1 MLFGGTMLKKIGL
14 YSFACLTILSA
25 ILIILSGLLTPSLE
39 RHRADIEMQVSNLLE
54 MPVKVKAVH
63 ISWYQYQPDISLN
76 GVTVFDKSSNEP
88 VLQIKQVHV
97 LIAIPTSLWQRKPI
111 FNGIV
116 ISGSS
121 IHIDEKSNGDIV
133 IRGFPIIGG
142 FNEKPYERETKF
154 TDMLRSLLKLPQLML
169 NDVDLSYIGKT
180 GIRRFVSLYHLKF
193 QNQGN
198 HHQILG
204 KAILRQALRTMV
216 TVQVKWV
223 GDEVDLN
230 QMKADIYL
238 STTNLAL
245 AEWWKGH
252 TWHGWSLDQGKADA
266 TIWTVWN
273 RGQFE
278 RVQCQFDLYGLE
290 LTSLSDH
297 AVHSVDRIRGD
308 FDFKRDGEKQIFAGE
323 HIAVEFPTHA
333 WPETHFYL
341 TLQRDVTGKLSSL
354 AFQSGYINLLDVQK
368 ILFSSQSLLSDADRK
383 LLSDLQLTGDIQDVD
398 VLAND
403 SPLDFSHLSLKSH
416 FTDLGIAS
424 WHHLPSMQ
432 HLTGLLQWDGQKG
445 VLSLTP
451 HHAVLQY
458 NEVFE
463 RPIVLD
469 QLSGKLFWQ
478 QIADK
483 SWVIHLQNLMASNQD
498 ITLKTEGAL
507 MVPLASRSVVADLKA
522 SFSVQNASHITHYL
536 PLRLFNPNLNTW
548 LKQAFKA
555 GTLSEGSLILN
566 GPLNDFPFDKRKGAF
581 KISGYANRVDMR
593 FAPAWPMLTELD
605 GRITFAGYRMAVDV
619 DRAKILDIPIMHV
632 TGVIP

>member
-14 YSFACLTILSA
+14 YSFACLTILRA

-245 AEWWKGH
+245 
-252 TWHGWSLDQGKADA
+252 
-266 TIWTVWN
+266 
-273 RGQFE
+273 
-278 RVQCQFDLYGLE
+278 
-290 LTSLSDH
+290 
-297 AVHSVDRIRGD
+297 
-308 FDFKRDGEKQIFAGE
+308 
-323 HIAVEFPTHA
+323 
-333 WPETHFYL
+333 
-341 TLQRDVTGKLSSL
+341 
-354 AFQSGYINLLDVQK
+354 
-368 ILFSSQSLLSDADRK
+368 
-383 LLSDLQLTGDIQDVD
+383 
-398 VLAND
+398 
-403 SPLDFSHLSLKSH
+403 
-416 FTDLGIAS
+416 
-424 WHHLPSMQ
+424 
-432 HLTGLLQWDGQKG
+432 
-445 VLSLTP
+445 
-451 HHAVLQY
+451 
-458 NEVFE
+458 
-463 RPIVLD
+463 
-469 QLSGKLFWQ
+469 
-478 QIADK
+478 
-483 SWVIHLQNLMASNQD
+483 
-498 ITLKTEGAL
+498 
-507 MVPLASRSVVADLKA
+507 
-522 SFSVQNASHITHYL
+522 
-536 PLRLFNPNLNTW
+536 
-548 LKQAFKA
+548 
-555 GTLSEGSLILN
+555 
-566 GPLNDFPFDKRKGAF
+566 
-581 KISGYANRVDMR
+581 
-593 FAPAWPMLTELD
+593 
-605 GRITFAGYRMAVDV
+605 
-619 DRAKILDIPIMHV
+619 
-632 TGVIP
+632 